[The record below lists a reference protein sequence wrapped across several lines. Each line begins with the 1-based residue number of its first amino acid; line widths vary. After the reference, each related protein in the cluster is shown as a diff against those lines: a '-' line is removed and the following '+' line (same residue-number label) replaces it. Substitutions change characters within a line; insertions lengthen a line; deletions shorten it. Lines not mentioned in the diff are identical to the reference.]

1 MTTPETEPDA
11 GAGKAEGPLSRV
23 VDGVKLPAVKAGQIV
38 NEIADQAP
46 LYGLSGAILAVG
58 LVTGRRALARTGASM
73 LTSQI
78 ITALARAATDRILPA
93 ETKTEAKA
101 APVERRPVEL
111 SLPKEPAPA
120 ADRPGT
126 AKVTAGALLGV
137 AAAVGGGW
145 LLSRLLTRKPART
158 AEAKDEGAS

>member
-1 MTTPETEPDA
+1 MSEAQPEPEKP
-11 GAGKAEGPLSRV
+11 EGPLARV

-38 NEIADQAP
+38 HEIADQAP

-78 ITALARAATDRILPA
+78 IAALARAATDRILPLDAKRDERPAA
-93 ETKTEAKA
+93 ETAPAEPSPKSQEA
-101 APVERRPVEL
+101 
-111 SLPKEPAPA
+111 APA
-120 ADRPGT
+120 ADRPT
-126 AKVTAGALLGV
+126 STTTKVATGAALGI

-145 LLSRLLTRKPART
+145 LLSRLLKRKPTSKGA
-158 AEAKDEGAS
+158 AKD